1 MFRRFSLLSL
11 VVALSAAG
19 VSAQPDKGA
28 DPVKPA
34 PSKIVAVTAYQHT
47 ALVTREVTLPFSLRI
62 QNSQATA
69 RGTIDIKRLD
79 YGIGRNEWAST
90 NYVADTVTIELTVVA
105 SRP

>member
-1 MFRRFSLLSL
+1 VISR
-11 VVALSAAG
+11 G
-19 VSAQPDKGA
+19 GDN
-28 DPVKPA
+28 
-34 PSKIVAVTAYQHT
+34 YQARGKLT
-47 ALVTREVTLPFSLRI
+47 IREVTRDVTLPFSLRI